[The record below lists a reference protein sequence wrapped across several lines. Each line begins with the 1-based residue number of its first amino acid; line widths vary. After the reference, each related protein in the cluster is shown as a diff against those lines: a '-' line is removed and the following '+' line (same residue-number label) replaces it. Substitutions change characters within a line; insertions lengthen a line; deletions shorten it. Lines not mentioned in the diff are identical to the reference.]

1 MKKLIYLSGLMT
13 ALFVGI
19 SISAVSASNI
29 DNKSVRHSFHHAKNI
44 HRFDK
49 QNGFVEYDFMMK
61 GKYVS
66 AFYDQSGNLVEADFS
81 TNFKD
86 LPAKAKEFIT
96 SEFSNPV
103 FTDIT
108 RVQYKNN
115 SCYKIRLEANG
126 IEYSIISTPTGEV
139 TMGY

>member
-1 MKKLIYLSGLMT
+1 MKKIIYLSGLMT
-13 ALFVGI
+13 ALFVGT
-19 SISAVSASNI
+19 SISAVSATNI
-29 DNKSVRHSFHHAKNI
+29 DSKSVRHSFHHAKNI

-66 AFYDQSGNLVEADFS
+66 AFYDPSGNLVEADFS
-81 TNFKD
+81 TNFKA
-86 LPAKAKEFIT
+86 LPAKTQEFIT
-96 SEFSNPV
+96 VKFSNPV

-108 RVQYKNN
+108 RVEYKNG
-115 SCYKIRLEANG
+115 SCYKVRLEANG
-126 IEYSIISTPTGEV
+126 TEYSIIATPTGEV